1 MSDFNWEDYKV
12 ESETR
17 LYENGKLIVSSFWRH
32 DIDNYLLL
40 RRAGV
45 SHPEAVH
52 VLTADRIGGGPRPQF
67 CHEDEIE
74 LMDET
79 TWKEAHKLS

>member
-17 LYENGKLIVSSFWRH
+17 LYENGKLVASSFWRH

-45 SHPEAVH
+45 SHGKAVH
-52 VLTADRIGGGPRPQF
+52 TLTANRTGGGPRPRF
-67 CHEDEIE
+67 YCEDEIE
-74 LMDET
+74 LMSE
-79 TWKEAHKLS
+79 EAWNSREKP

>member
-1 MSDFNWEDYKV
+1 MIDFNWEDYKV

-17 LYENGKLIVSSFWRH
+17 LYENGKLVASSFWRH

-45 SHPEAVH
+45 SHAQSVH
-52 VLTADRIGGGPRPQF
+52 TLTNNRMGGGPRPQF
-67 CHEDEIE
+67 FCEDEIE
-74 LMDET
+74 LMSEEVRGNRET
-79 TWKEAHKLS
+79 P